1 MTPDPLR
8 PEIRWAVEAAQDKQA
23 GDITVLNLS
32 GAGAFAEYF
41 LLCSGRSQPQIRAI
55 AEAVDE
61 RLARAGMRL
70 AHREGKDSA
79 EWLLLDYGSF
89 VVHIFSERAREYY
102 DLERL
107 TTHASGFEFS
117 RRPKS
122 LPRHAAN
129 LILVRLGNEL
139 DDDHLGGCRP
149 GLAGSP

>member
-1 MTPDPLR
+1 VTPDPLR

-61 RLARAGMRL
+61 RLARAGMHL

-107 TTHASGFEFS
+107 WRTAERFDFPASEKSSETRGESDLGTT
-117 RRPKS
+117 RQ
-122 LPRHAAN
+122 
-129 LILVRLGNEL
+129 
-139 DDDHLGGCRP
+139 
-149 GLAGSP
+149 